1 MDGGDGTGLILSCTF
16 WFPVN
21 KAVIFTSSS
30 SPFFSLLVLKEKNN
44 MQKTKT
50 ALSQTDV
57 ILSLFNKSDF
67 TIK

>member
-44 MQKTKT
+44 MQKTK
-50 ALSQTDV
+50 LHY
-57 ILSLFNKSDF
+57 
-67 TIK
+67 IKQM